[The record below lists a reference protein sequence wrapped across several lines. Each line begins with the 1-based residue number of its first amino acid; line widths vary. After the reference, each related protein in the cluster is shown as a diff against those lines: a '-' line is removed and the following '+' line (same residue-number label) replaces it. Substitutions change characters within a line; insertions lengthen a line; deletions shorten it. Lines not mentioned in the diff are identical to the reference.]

1 MSIANQ
7 ISSPIILSTRRRE
20 FLSGLIASI
29 GVAAIL
35 DLSPTSE
42 ALVNAIQENAVKPE
56 ELMDDITPIQKE
68 IRRLMGIAEYIQK
81 EVTHS
86 FSEKELIALA
96 ISAGCAFSLVAEGSG
111 TVLKPKHKIQA
122 KRLMSGRISVYEDG
136 NFCTS
141 LG

>member
-1 MSIANQ
+1 MSMAKQ
-7 ISSPIILSTRRRE
+7 MSSPIILSTRRRE

-68 IRRLMGIAEYIQK
+68 IRRLMGIAEYLQK

-86 FSEKELIALA
+86 FSEQELIALA
-96 ISAGCAFSLVAEGSG
+96 IAAGCVFSLVAEGSG
-111 TVLKPKHKIQA
+111 TALKPKHKIQA
-122 KRLMSGRISVYEDG
+122 KRLMSGCISVHEDG
-136 NFCTS
+136 NFCTT